1 METQG
6 RISDVEVIG
15 AKLGCLCI
23 LTERVLR
30 VTKLGKMSRESFLSL
45 GEFYETGVPPR
56 GKFLDEQGYGMEP
69 VFRFSEDAERHLL
82 VCNISSNMLL
92 IFDLAPIV
100 SGLGKE

>member
-1 METQG
+1 M
-6 RISDVEVIG
+6 
-15 AKLGCLCI
+15 
-23 LTERVLR
+23 
-30 VTKLGKMSRESFLSL
+30 TKLGKMSRESFLSL